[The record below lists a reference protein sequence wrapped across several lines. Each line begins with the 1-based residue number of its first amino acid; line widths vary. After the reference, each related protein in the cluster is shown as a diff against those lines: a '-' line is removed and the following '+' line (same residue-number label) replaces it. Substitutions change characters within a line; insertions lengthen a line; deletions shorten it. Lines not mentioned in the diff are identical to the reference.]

1 MESQWENGE
10 DLELGI
16 RNWVLVFAPL
26 LSHQKSGGTI
36 FSSGLVLQ
44 KKKSLPLTPQFSI
57 QFCSKLSEGSGKGPL
72 GIHIKK
78 LSQGLPWWSSGWESA
93 CWCGGHGFS
102 SCFGGIPHAVWQLSP
117 RATATQPRACA
128 PREKPS
134 QWKTCTPQLESDPC
148 SPQLEKAR
156 AQQRRLGRA
165 KNK

>member
-16 RNWVLVFAPL
+16 RNRVLVFAPL

-78 LSQGLPWWSSGWESA
+78 LSQGLPWWSSG
-93 CWCGGHGFS
+93 
-102 SCFGGIPHAVWQLSP
+102 
-117 RATATQPRACA
+117 
-128 PREKPS
+128 
-134 QWKTCTPQLESDPC
+134 
-148 SPQLEKAR
+148 
-156 AQQRRLGRA
+156 
-165 KNK
+165 